1 MTLIHVRTIAR
12 AVVYPLLLIIGG
24 TALGFAAYP
33 QVVGHKYWLISWAY
47 RSIFDPPKY
56 DAEKVTRIARE
67 RLLGWWRDIPG
78 FRIIDQRDFG
88 EEAREFLVEH
98 LDSEGNVTRKIVRI
112 WVRWKL
118 WSQNNGEDIIYQAAG
133 PDDIELIEIEVAEPC
148 ERCG

>member
-1 MTLIHVRTIAR
+1 MASVSVRTLAR
-12 AVVYPLLLIIGG
+12 LVVYPLLLLIGG
-24 TALGFAAYP
+24 AGLGFAAYP
-33 QVVGHKYWLISWAY
+33 QVVGHKYWLVSWAY
-47 RSIFDPPKY
+47 RSIFNPPEY

-67 RLLGWWRDIPG
+67 RLLGWWKDIPG

-98 LDSEGNVTRKIVRI
+98 LDASGNVTQKIVRI

-118 WSQNNGEDIIYQAAG
+118 WSQNNGEDIIYQTAG
-133 PDDIELIEIEVAEPC
+133 PDDIELIEIEVTEPC

>member
-1 MTLIHVRTIAR
+1 VTLIHVRTIAR
-12 AVVYPLLLIIGG
+12 AVVYPMLLLIGG
-24 TALGFAAYP
+24 AGLGFAAYP
-33 QVVGHKYWLISWAY
+33 QVIGHKFWLISWAY

-67 RLLGWWRDIPG
+67 RLLKWWRDIPG

-133 PDDIELIEIEVAEPC
+133 PDDIELIEIEVTEPC